1 MRLRS
6 FYVIIFTALLA
17 SGLLSFSGGFGIS
30 CSPEFVVAAQFGS
43 IPIFEE
49 INVDDELGESDG
61 VEIADV
67 DHDGLN
73 ELVWLGSWY
82 SMDEHHT
89 MRYYK
94 NESGILTGY
103 DILDVP
109 IGWEMDTGDVD
120 NDGQVEIAWGAYSSF
135 ENEVRVYDYIENS
148 WVEYN
153 ITDISG
159 PLEDVNVNH
168 VAIGDVDND
177 GLNELVVGLN
187 EHSYFNRT
195 VWPEID
201 YTVRYYKN
209 ESGGWTEYLVGDSGY
224 DVEVVEIGD
233 LDNDG
238 ENELLVGLKWW
249 SIFVYPD
256 PPPVLYELRYYEYEL
271 GEWVEHNIAD
281 FTNEVARRG
290 LKISDI
296 DNDGLNEVIVGTH
309 YPIDG
314 ETEELPKLSYYKYI
328 GGNWSEHTIAE
339 IGVSSAVE
347 IGDIDNDG
355 QNEVAAGIHI
365 PDPFSLPYHYRHELR
380 YYKHVGSLWL
390 ENIIAYPNMT
400 VLSVAIGDL
409 DNDGQNEVAMGLLA
423 SATEFE
429 LRYYELTGFI
439 EPLPALLI
447 IIGVIIVVVSV
458 VLVVGLAVYMRRKQ

>member
-17 SGLLSFSGGFGIS
+17 SGLLSFSGGFGILR
-30 CSPEFVVAAQFGS
+30 SPEFVVAAQFGS
-43 IPIFEE
+43 VPIFEE

-73 ELVWLGSWY
+73 ELVWLGSWF
-82 SMDEHHT
+82 SVDAHHT
-89 MRYYK
+89 MRYYD
-94 NESGILTGY
+94 NESGMLTGY

-135 ENEVRVYDYIENS
+135 ENEVRAYDYVDDH
-148 WVEYN
+148 WVECN

-159 PLEDVNVNH
+159 PLEEVMVNH

-177 GLNELVVGLN
+177 GLNELAIGLN
-187 EHSYFNRT
+187 EHAYFNRS
-195 VWPEID
+195 VWPEVD

-209 ESGGWTEYLVGDSGY
+209 ESEGWTEYLVGDSGY

-233 LDNDG
+233 VDNDG

-256 PPPVLYELRYYEYEL
+256 PPPVPYELRYYEYEL
-271 GEWVEHNIAD
+271 GSWVEHNITD
-281 FTNEVARRG
+281 LPNDVGRRAV
-290 LKISDI
+290 KIGDI
-296 DNDGLNEVIVGTH
+296 DHDGLNEVVVGTVGGSEGINQLR
-309 YPIDG
+309 YFKYDVG
-314 ETEELPKLSYYKYI
+314 GWTEYIVTEIESYF
-328 GGNWSEHTIAE
+328 HAL
-339 IGVSSAVE
+339 E
-347 IGDIDNDG
+347 IGDLDNDG
-355 QNEVAAGIHI
+355 FNEIVAGIVI
-365 PDPFSLPYHYRHELR
+365 NEMYELR
-380 YYKHVGSLWL
+380 YFKYGLGVWT
-390 ENIIAYPNMT
+390 EYNIADPNIT
-400 VLSVAIGDL
+400 VFSIAIGDL
-409 DNDGQNEVAMGLLA
+409 DNDGQNEVAMGLM
-423 SATEFE
+423 SNPGFE

-439 EPLPALLI
+439 EAPPVLPWL

-458 VLVVGLAVYMRRKQ
+458 TLVVSLTIYRRRKQ